1 MFNNVYGCSIC
12 FNVMRSF
19 VVARSGLVDY
29 VGFSDV
35 DGKTRIYFDK
45 LV

>member
-1 MFNNVYGCSIC
+1 M
-12 FNVMRSF
+12 MSF
-19 VVARSGLVDY
+19 VVARSGLVDD

-45 LV
+45 LVCSYAAV